1 MPWLLLKCTLNRVET
16 LCVIF
21 YWFSLR
27 CNMGNY
33 LIREPVRYDSHSR
46 SRESDRTDPLTKW
59 PRLSRRPEMV
69 VQRRY
74 TENKSI
80 EMHILIFR
88 CDVLRINIFFLIIAD
103 EDDNVYTLIL
113 YSNSLFFCK
122 EEGIAMHQ

>member
-1 MPWLLLKCTLNRVET
+1 
-16 LCVIF
+16 
-21 YWFSLR
+21 
-27 CNMGNY
+27 
-33 LIREPVRYDSHSR
+33 
-46 SRESDRTDPLTKW
+46 
-59 PRLSRRPEMV
+59 MV

-122 EEGIAMHQ
+122 EEDIAMHQ